1 MPSRYEPAGGLV
13 SKALFYIA
21 TVVVPFLV
29 GCATVMVERFVFGRI
44 SGAALRPVLA
54 GLLKSHL
61 DAIAPSFDPAFYIRQ
76 FADETRHADVERA
89 PLLHYVIIGWRS
101 RRSPMPRF
109 DPMFFRRNNPG
120 LSEWTDPFLQW
131 VMDSRA
137 QAAPIN
143 EVDGRIDCFPWR
155 AGNEGVLSIH
165 HARGGGS
172 SRFLRLYEQDIS
184 ASGRNVLR
192 LRAIPQSP
200 SLGAVED
207 WGAESGAAAPTI
219 VFDLA
224 RERTLLADFARRRR
238 VSRLVVN
245 HVIDWPVAMQA
256 WVKELGAALNCPYD
270 VILHDYFALCP
281 RVDMI
286 TGSLRFCNAAPPSVC
301 VGCVAAH
308 GSDVKAVDLYT
319 WRRDFLE
326 FLSGADRVIAPS
338 EDLALRMQ
346 PYLLSKRISVWAPE
360 DDAALPRERMPQL
373 KADEPLRVVILGALN
388 VPKGARV
395 VRSLGLQAAAMKAP
409 LTLRV
414 IGPSPEA
421 NLLRKAG
428 VAVTGEFRTEDISRL
443 IAEAAP
449 HVVFLP
455 AIWPETWSFVLTSAL
470 KLSLPVVAFDLGA
483 PAERLRR
490 LERGQLLPLELATR
504 PGDLLAAFL
513 ELREGWIVR

>member
-1 MPSRYEPAGGLV
+1 
-13 SKALFYIA
+13 
-21 TVVVPFLV
+21 VPFFV
-29 GCATVMVERFVFGRI
+29 GCATVTVERIVFGRM
-44 SGAALRPVLA
+44 SGAALRPALA
-54 GLLKSHL
+54 SLLKAHL
-61 DAIAPSFDPAFYIRQ
+61 DAVAPRFDPAFYLRQ
-76 FADETRHADVERA
+76 FADKARRAEVARA
-89 PLLHYVIIGWRS
+89 PLLHYVLVGWRS

-109 DPMFFRRNNPG
+109 DPMYFRRSNPG

-137 QAAPIN
+137 RAAPVN
-143 EVDGRIDCFPWR
+143 EVDERRDCFPWR
-155 AGNEGVLSIH
+155 TGNEGVLTIH

-172 SRFLRLYEQDIS
+172 SRFLRLYEQAIS
-184 ASGRNVLR
+184 VSGRNVLR

-207 WGAESGAAAPTI
+207 WGAENGAAAPTL

-224 RERTLLADFARRRR
+224 IERALLADFARRRG

-256 WVKELGAALNCPYD
+256 WIRELSAALSCPYD

-281 RVDMI
+281 RVDMV
-286 TGSLRFCNAAPPSVC
+286 TGSLSFCNASPPSVC
-301 VGCVAAH
+301 AGCITAH
-308 GSDVKAVDLYT
+308 DSDVKAVAPYT

-326 FLSGADRVIAPS
+326 FLSGADKVLAPS

-346 PYLLSKRISVWAPE
+346 PYLPSKRISVWLPE
-360 DDAALPRERMPQL
+360 DDAALPRERMPKL
-373 KADEPLRVVILGALN
+373 KAGEPLRVVILGALN

-395 VRSLGLQAAAMKAP
+395 VRSLGLQAASMKAP
-409 LTLRV
+409 LMLSV

-421 NLLRKAG
+421 YLLRKAG
-428 VAVTGEFRTEDISRL
+428 VTVTGEFRTEDLGRL
-443 IAEAAP
+443 VADAAP

-470 KLSLPVVAFDLGA
+470 KFSLPVVAFDIGA

-504 PGDLLAAFL
+504 PRDLLAAFL
-513 ELREGWIVR
+513 ELRERWIVR